1 MNKKYADYNIIHIG
15 DHCAIP
21 YILKEI
27 NLRLK
32 SYPFDWVTKIDHL
45 YDTNIMYN
53 ISLINCKICVGYIY
67 FTQTF

>member
-1 MNKKYADYNIIHIG
+1 MRIIIL
-15 DHCAIP
+15 